1 MADDRVAV
9 FYIMHTC
16 HPILRLLR
24 LWVVVVVVPSLLPSL
39 FDQGDM

>member
-24 LWVVVVVVPSLLPSL
+24 LWVVVVVPSLLPGL
-39 FDQGDM
+39 FDLGDM